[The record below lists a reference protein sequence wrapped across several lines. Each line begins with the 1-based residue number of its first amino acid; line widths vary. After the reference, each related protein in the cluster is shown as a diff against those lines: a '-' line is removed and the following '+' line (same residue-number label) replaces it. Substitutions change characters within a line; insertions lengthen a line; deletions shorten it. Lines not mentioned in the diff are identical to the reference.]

1 VNERN
6 KHYTGPTT
14 EYNNW
19 LRQRHGGAHA
29 RRTAERNA
37 AFFLPFLKPG
47 MKLLDAGSG
56 PGSITIGLA
65 GRVAGDGGEVV
76 GIDISPES
84 IEAAHALASDRGVTN
99 ARFETADV
107 YELPFEDATFDAAFS
122 HAMLQHL
129 ADPLAALREV
139 RRVLKPNAV
148 IGLADADRW
157 GSLLHPM
164 TPALQRALD
173 FSIELRL
180 HDAGTPD
187 AGRRLRELLSSAGF
201 TRNAASVAAGCEG
214 SNEAVAVTAAFEAN
228 NLEAPQFI
236 AHVES
241 TGLATAAD
249 LHEMA
254 DAWRAWGAAPGA
266 VWMRFWCQAVGWA
279 DAS

>member
-1 VNERN
+1 VNETN
-6 KHYTGPTT
+6 KHYTDPTT

-37 AFFLPFLKPG
+37 AFLLPFLKPG
-47 MKLLDAGSG
+47 MKLLDAGCG
-56 PGSITIGLA
+56 PGSISLGLA
-65 GRVAGDGGEVV
+65 ERVAGEAGEVV

-84 IEAAHALASDRGVTN
+84 IEAARAIADERGVTN

-107 YELPFEDATFDAAFS
+107 YALPFEDATFDAAFS

-129 ADPLAALREV
+129 ADPLAALSEI

-148 IGLADADRW
+148 IGLGDADRW

-180 HDAGTPD
+180 HDKGTPD
-187 AGRRLRELLSSAGF
+187 AGRRLRELLSESGF
-201 TRNAASVAAGCEG
+201 SRNAASVAADCVG
-214 SNEAVAVTAAFEAN
+214 SDEAVARTAEFEAA
-228 NLEAPQFI
+228 NLEAPQLI
-236 AHVES
+236 AHVEATS
-241 TGLATAAD
+241 LATGAE
-249 LHEMA
+249 LREMA
-254 DAWRAWGAAPGA
+254 AAWRAWGKAPGA
-266 VWMRFWCQAVGWA
+266 CWSRFWCQAVGWA